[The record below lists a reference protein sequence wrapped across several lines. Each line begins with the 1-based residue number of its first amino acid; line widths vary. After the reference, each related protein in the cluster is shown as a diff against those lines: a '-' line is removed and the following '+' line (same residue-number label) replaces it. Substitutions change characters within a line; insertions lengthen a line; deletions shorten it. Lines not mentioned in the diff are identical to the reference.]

1 VDKIVK
7 RKNTRKIGLILIVS
21 SLLVAALYIVIL
33 SGSFDKSRLQK
44 VAKSSITISTAR
56 EGFVEASLNVRGKIA
71 PQKTIYL
78 DSVSGGRVEQK
89 FVERGDY
96 VKKGEPLAQL
106 SNTSLQ
112 LDVMSREAQVTEQL
126 NFLRNTQMTMETN
139 RLNLKRDLL
148 EIELQISHLE
158 RKYKQ
163 STHLMEQGLIPQET
177 LDEVRENLVYYRSR
191 KELTLERQDQENSI
205 RKAQIAQLK
214 DSAEMLE
221 KNLEFARKNIE
232 NLLIKS
238 PVNGHLSEFN
248 IELGESKQ
256 AGSRL
261 GQIDIPGDY
270 KVSIFLDEYYLS
282 QVGLGDE
289 LRVKLKNTMLKVHI
303 SKVDSRVSN
312 SQFLIEADLPS
323 DIQGLTSGMSVEAE
337 LVLSSNNQKGVILDR
352 GAFFSS
358 TGGNWVF
365 VLSDDGE
372 YAERRPIRI
381 GITNKDYYEILDGVN
396 PGERVITSSY
406 SGFERAEKLELH

>member
-1 VDKIVK
+1 
-7 RKNTRKIGLILIVS
+7 
-21 SLLVAALYIVIL
+21 
-33 SGSFDKSRLQK
+33 
-44 VAKSSITISTAR
+44 
-56 EGFVEASLNVRGKIA
+56 
-71 PQKTIYL
+71 
-78 DSVSGGRVEQK
+78 
-89 FVERGDY
+89 
-96 VKKGEPLAQL
+96 
-106 SNTSLQ
+106 
-112 LDVMSREAQVTEQL
+112 M
-126 NFLRNTQMTMETN
+126 
-139 RLNLKRDLL
+139 
-148 EIELQISHLE
+148 
-158 RKYKQ
+158 
-163 STHLMEQGLIPQET
+163 
-177 LDEVRENLVYYRSR
+177 
-191 KELTLERQDQENSI
+191 ERQDQENSI